1 MADITIH
8 ISDKILRIATI
19 AIFATIAICMFVFLR
34 SSGIF
39 VPTYRLSIYAPE
51 AEGLTAGS
59 PVMLDG
65 IQVGTVYAVSLAEGS
80 ANAQRKVEVAL
91 RLEKRYQDMIRTDS
105 KASFMTQGF
114 LGNRAVTIQ
123 RGYSG
128 VPIKARE
135 EIPFVP
141 ERQMT
146 GVDIVDLLKKIADCQ
161 KQETQPPKP
170 VSR

>member
-1 MADITIH
+1 MADITIR
-8 ISDKILRIATI
+8 ISNKTLRIATI
-19 AIFATIAICMFVFLR
+19 VIFATIAICMFVFLR

-39 VPTYRLSIYAPE
+39 IPTYRLSIYAPE
-51 AEGLTAGS
+51 AEGLSAGS
-59 PVMLDG
+59 PVTLDG
-65 IQVGTVYAVSLAEGS
+65 IQVGTVYAV
-80 ANAQRKVEVAL
+80 AQRKIELAL
-91 RLEKRYQDMIRTDS
+91 RLERRYQDMIRTDS

-128 VPIKARE
+128 VPIKAPE

-146 GVDIVDLLKKIADCQ
+146 GVDIVDLLKNIADCQ